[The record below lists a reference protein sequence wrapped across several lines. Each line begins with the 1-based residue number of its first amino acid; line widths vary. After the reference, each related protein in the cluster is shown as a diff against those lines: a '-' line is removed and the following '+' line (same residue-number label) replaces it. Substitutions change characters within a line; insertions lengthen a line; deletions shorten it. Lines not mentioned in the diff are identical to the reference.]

1 VIGKIRAALA
11 GLGALTFAVM
21 ALVLRRR
28 TKQLAIAKLEVTHCE
43 DDLANQ
49 KTKDE
54 ISTLEGKI
62 EADEKDRHEKD
73 DRLDHMLD
81 AIERR
86 RAGPR

>member
-1 VIGKIRAALA
+1 VH
-11 GLGALTFAVM
+11 
-21 ALVLRRR
+21 LRSPSWLSSCDDGPNNS
-28 TKQLAIAKLEVTHCE
+28 TIAKLEVTHCE